1 MMKIQVIKKAEKKPS
16 DNNGCAFIIEQ
27 LPEPRK

>member
-1 MMKIQVIKKAEKKPS
+1 MLKIQVIKKAEKKPS
-16 DNNGCAFIIEQ
+16 DNAGCAFIIEQ

>member
-16 DNNGCAFIIEQ
+16 DNGCAFIIEQ

>member
-1 MMKIQVIKKAEKKPS
+1 MMKIQVIKKADKKPS
-16 DNNGCAFIIEQ
+16 DAGCSFIIEQ

>member
-1 MMKIQVIKKAEKKPS
+1 MKIHVIKKADRKPS
-16 DNNGCAFIIEQ
+16 DTSGCAFIIEQ

>member
-1 MMKIQVIKKAEKKPS
+1 MRIHVIKKAEKKPS
-16 DNNGCAFIIEQ
+16 DTSGCAFIIEQ

>member
-1 MMKIQVIKKAEKKPS
+1 VIKKADKKPS
-16 DNNGCAFIIEQ
+16 DNSGCAFIIEQ

>member
-1 MMKIQVIKKAEKKPS
+1 MKIQVIKKAEKKPA
-16 DNNGCAFIIEQ
+16 DQGGCPFIVEC

>member
-1 MMKIQVIKKAEKKPS
+1 VIKKAEKKPS
-16 DNNGCAFIIEQ
+16 DAGCSFIIEQ

>member
-1 MMKIQVIKKAEKKPS
+1 MLKIQVIKKADKKPS
-16 DNNGCAFIIEQ
+16 DSSGCAFIIEQ